1 MLFDVWGSDTLI
13 HWAGWAMV
21 FIGLIV
27 LNEVG
32 RRTKLGA
39 AIIFGVA
46 PLAMTIYC
54 VAIAIGVSQGA
65 EWALTNPTHVY
76 QNSWFHYAKV
86 YAALAGCWGFIAI
99 KYQWGKIGKAHWFRA
114 WPFVIV
120 AINIMIAVVS
130 DFESAYHFFVLG
142 QSTWV
147 TSEGATQLA
156 GWNNVFNGIAGI
168 INIFCMTGWWS
179 VYASEDQTDML
190 WPDMT
195 WVYIIAYD
203 IWNFCYTY
211 NCLPTHSWFCGFALL
226 LAPTVAAFIWNKGG
240 WIQNRAFTLA
250 IWCMFAQVFPYFQ
263 EESIF
268 VTHSTLDPGAAT
280 AVSIAALVANIAA
293 IIYIAYRAK
302 KLGRNPYKQDV
313 FEGTSDWEKATA
325 RRAKVDYAHA
335 EQRAWRRHRLSTK
348 QHSRLRATQRIV
360 EPPECD
366 SFAFRGPFAAARMRP
381 NDALELNRILYFAR
395 ALYGSIF
402 GYSVVPIL
410 SLGDI

>member
-142 QSTWV
+142 ESTWV

-190 WPDMT
+190 WP
-195 WVYIIAYD
+195 V
-203 IWNFCYTY
+203 
-211 NCLPTHSWFCGFALL
+211 LP
-226 LAPTVAAFIWNKGG
+226 GG
-240 WIQNRAFTLA
+240 VHL
-250 IWCMFAQVFPYFQ
+250 C
-263 EESIF
+263 
-268 VTHSTLDPGAAT
+268 DP
-280 AVSIAALVANIAA
+280 LH
-293 IIYIAYRAK
+293 
-302 KLGRNPYKQDV
+302 
-313 FEGTSDWEKATA
+313 A
-325 RRAKVDYAHA
+325 RPR
-335 EQRAWRRHRLSTK
+335 RRHRGLDRRTGR
-348 QHSRLRATQRIV
+348 QCRRDHLHRLPRQ
-360 EPPECD
+360 E
-366 SFAFRGPFAAARMRP
+366 ARP
-381 NDALELNRILYFAR
+381 Q
-395 ALYGSIF
+395 
-402 GYSVVPIL
+402 
-410 SLGDI
+410 SLQAGCL

>member
-1 MLFDVWGSDTLI
+1 
-13 HWAGWAMV
+13 MV

-142 QSTWV
+142 ESTWV

-168 INIFCMTGWWS
+168 INIFCMSGWWS
-179 VYASEDQTDML
+179 VYASEDKTDML

-240 WIQNRAFTLA
+240 WIQNRANTLA
-250 IWCMFAQVFPYFQ
+250 IWCMFAQVFPQFQ
-263 EESIF
+263 DSFPELGFDSVF
-268 VTHSTLDPGAAT
+268 AVQSTLST
-280 AVSIAALVANIAA
+280 STNTTVSVIALIANIAA
-293 IIYIAYRAK
+293 IAYIAYRAK
-302 KLGRNPYKQDV
+302 KLGVNPYKHEV
-313 FEGTSDWEKATA
+313 FTGTRD
-325 RRAKVDYAHA
+325 HN
-335 EQRAWRRHRLSTK
+335 Q
-348 QHSRLRATQRIV
+348 
-360 EPPECD
+360 
-366 SFAFRGPFAAARMRP
+366 
-381 NDALELNRILYFAR
+381 ALERIAEGELPA
-395 ALYGSIF
+395 A
-402 GYSVVPIL
+402 
-410 SLGDI
+410 

>member
-1 MLFDVWGSDTLI
+1 MDSATEDYRIAQGKLNTAYEAAGYSAETAATAYNEFYQILGDTDTATEASQLLSKLVQNEQDVTKWTRVA
-13 HWAGWAMV
+13 AGV
-21 FIGLIV
+21 SGTFGDSLPIEGLIV

-65 EWALTNPTHVY
+65 EWALTNPTHIY

-179 VYASEDQTDML
+179 VYASEDKTDML

-335 EQRAWRRHRLSTK
+335 E
-348 QHSRLRATQRIV
+348 
-360 EPPECD
+360 
-366 SFAFRGPFAAARMRP
+366 
-381 NDALELNRILYFAR
+381 
-395 ALYGSIF
+395 
-402 GYSVVPIL
+402 
-410 SLGDI
+410 

>member
-1 MLFDVWGSDTLI
+1 MMVRVIGAGGGASGRKQGEKVQSMLFDVWGSNTLA
-13 HWAGWAMV
+13 HWLGWAMV
-21 FIGLIV
+21 FVGLIV

-32 RRTKLGA
+32 RRTKVGA

-54 VAIAIGVSQGA
+54 AAIAFGVANGQ
-65 EWALTNPTHVY
+65 EWALTNPTHIY

-99 KYQWGKIGKAHWFRA
+99 KYQWGKIGKARWFRA

-130 DFESAYHFFVLG
+130 DFESAYHFFALG
-142 QSTWV
+142 ETTWV

-156 GWNNVFNGIAGI
+156 GWNNVFNGIAGV

-179 VYASEDQTDML
+179 VYASEDQSDML

-226 LAPTVAAFIWNKGG
+226 LAPTVAAFCWNKGG

-268 VTHSTLDPGAAT
+268 VTHSTLNPTSALV
-280 AVSIAALVANIAA
+280 VSILALVANVAA
-293 IIYIAYRAK
+293 IIYVAYRAK

-325 RRAKVDYAHA
+325 RRSAVDYAHQA
-335 EQRAWRRHRLSTK
+335 
-348 QHSRLRATQRIV
+348 
-360 EPPECD
+360 
-366 SFAFRGPFAAARMRP
+366 
-381 NDALELNRILYFAR
+381 
-395 ALYGSIF
+395 
-402 GYSVVPIL
+402 
-410 SLGDI
+410 